1 MNLTMKNGKCVI
13 DGKSFSGS
21 NIQINGNKVTVDG
34 VVQDGELVG
43 DITVTV
49 HGDVETLENTNGNVK
64 ANNVGSVKTTN
75 GKVTCDDV
83 AGDVKTTNGDVTA
96 RKILGKVTTVNGDI
110 N

>member
-1 MNLTMKNGKCVI
+1 MKGNARVVVGGKE
-13 DGKSFSGS
+13 FSGN
-21 NIQINGNKVTVDG
+21 NIRIDGNKVIVDG
-34 VVQDGELVG
+34 VAQDGELVG
-43 DITVTV
+43 DINVTV

-83 AGDVKTTNGDVTA
+83 SGDVKTTNGDVTA

>member
-21 NIQINGNKVTVDG
+21 NIQINGNKVIVDG
-34 VVQDGELVG
+34 VTQEGELVG
-43 DITVTV
+43 DINVTV
-49 HGDVETLENTNGNVK
+49 HGDVEMLENTNGNVK
-64 ANNVGSVKTTN
+64 ANNIGSVKTTN
-75 GKVTCDDV
+75 GKVTGDEIS
-83 AGDVKTTNGDVTA
+83 GDVTTVNGDVTA

>member
-1 MNLTMKNGKCVI
+1 MKNGKCII

-21 NIQINGNKVTVDG
+21 NIQICGNKVVVDG
-34 VVQDGELVG
+34 VTQSGELVG
-43 DITVTV
+43 DIAVTV
-49 HGDVETLENTNGNVK
+49 HGDVDVLENTNGSVK

-83 AGDVKTTNGDVTA
+83 AGDVKTTNGDVNA

-110 N
+110 I